1 MQDFTSYNDYI
12 DSRDLEDKLQELL
25 EEKNELLE
33 NLQDSEWIKENLDA
47 DEQKELAADFE
58 NFCELYYNDNIEDYD
73 LVYEIEI
80 LKEDVDSPEWEGGI
94 TFINEAYFDDY
105 AKDYM
110 EQLFDIPSDLEQYFD
125 YESFIEDLQNDFTD
139 VDFNGWTFYYHA

>member
-1 MQDFTSYNDYI
+1 MQDFTSYNDYM

-33 NLQDSEWIKENLDA
+33 NLQDSEWRQENLDA
-47 DEQKELAADFE
+47 DEQKELADDFE
-58 NFCELYYNDNIEDYD
+58 NFCELYYNTNIEDYD

-94 TFINEAYFDDY
+94 TFINEAHFDDY
-105 AKDYM
+105 ARDYM
-110 EQLFDIPSDLEQYFD
+110 EQLFDIPSDLERYID
-125 YESFIEDLQNDFTD
+125 YESFTEDIQNDFTD